1 MAESIASRVGRIVS
15 GSVSALVSAV
25 ENAAPETVMAE
36 AIAEIDRAID
46 DVRLELGRVL
56 SEKHLASTRLMK
68 ESQQHE
74 ELKEKI
80 SLALEQERE
89 DLAEAAVARQL
100 DIETQIPVLEQSVA
114 DCESREQELEGFV
127 KALQAK
133 KRLMKEELQE
143 YRDSVV
149 EATQT
154 TPAPAKGEARKGGGV
169 DKKVAA
175 AEAAFERVSEN
186 ATNVASS
193 HTDTKTAAQ
202 LAELD
207 ELARKNRIQER
218 LAAAKASIE
227 KS

>member
-36 AIAEIDRAID
+36 AITEIDRAID
-46 DVRLELGRVL
+46 EVRLELGRVL
-56 SEKHLASTRLMK
+56 GEKHLASTRLMK

-80 SLALEQERE
+80 ALALEEGRE
-89 DLAEAAVARQL
+89 DLAEAAVGRQL
-100 DIETQIPVLEQSVA
+100 DIETQIPVLEQAVA
-114 DCESREQELEGFV
+114 ECESREGELEGYV

-143 YRDSVV
+143 YRDSLV

-154 TPAPAKGEARKGGGV
+154 VPSASQGEARTGGGV
-169 DKKVAA
+169 ERKVAA
-175 AEAAFERVSEN
+175 AESTFERVFEN
-186 ATNVASS
+186 ASNVAPSS
-193 HTDTKTAAQ
+193 SDAGTAAR

-207 ELARKNRIQER
+207 ELARRNRIQER
-218 LAAAKASIE
+218 LAAAKARIE

>member
-15 GSVSALVSAV
+15 GSVSALVAAV

-36 AIAEIDRAID
+36 AISEIDRAID
-46 DVRLELGRVL
+46 EVRFELGKVL

-80 SLALEQERE
+80 ALALQEGRD
-89 DLAEAAVARQL
+89 DLAEAAAGRQI

-114 DCESREQELEGFV
+114 DCESREVELEGYV

-133 KRLMKEELQE
+133 KRLMKDELQE
-143 YRDSVV
+143 VRNAAV

-154 TPAPAKGEARKGGGV
+154 TPSASSSAARTGSGV
-169 DKKVAA
+169 EQRVAH
-175 AEAAFERVSEN
+175 AESAFERVSES
-186 ATNVASS
+186 AMNVAASRP
-193 HTDTKTAAQ
+193 DTGTAAQ

-218 LAAAKASIE
+218 LAAAKAHIE

>member
-68 ESQQHE
+68 ESQRHE
-74 ELKEKI
+74 ELKDKVA
-80 SLALEQERE
+80 LALEQGRE
-89 DLAEAAVARQL
+89 DLAEAAVGHQL
-100 DIETQIPVLEQSVA
+100 DIETQIPVLEQSVTE
-114 DCESREQELEGFV
+114 CETREHELEGFV

-143 YRDSVV
+143 YRDSVI
-149 EATQT
+149 EASQV
-154 TPAPAKGEARKGGGV
+154 APSAPQGEARRNHDV
-169 DKKVAA
+169 ERKVAA
-175 AEAAFERVSEN
+175 AEGAFERVFEK
-186 ATNVASS
+186 ATNVAASS
-193 HTDTKTAAQ
+193 TDTTTAAQ

-218 LAAAKASIE
+218 LAAAKANLD